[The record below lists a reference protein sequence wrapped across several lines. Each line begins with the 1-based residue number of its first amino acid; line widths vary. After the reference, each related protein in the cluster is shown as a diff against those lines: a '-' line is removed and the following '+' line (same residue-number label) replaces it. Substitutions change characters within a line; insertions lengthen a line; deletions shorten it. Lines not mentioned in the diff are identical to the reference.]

1 MLKASYAAPVEGLL
15 FPLAPAAGSGP
26 GASGGS
32 QRRGRWRGRRQ
43 GFAALYLGA
52 FCLAVA
58 SQLLR
63 LTPVPTWDTIWAEDY
78 GIFLV
83 QALQHPWHLFT
94 PYAGYEQL
102 VPRIFG
108 QVASMLPLPSAS
120 LFDAV
125 GGSVL
130 DVCCAFYCYYASEGF
145 IRSRVLRALL
155 VVAILLVGIAPI
167 EVVANPTN
175 SQWYLMCALFFGVL
189 WRPRSRAGKAASAL
203 VAFLTTSTNPIALIF
218 APVLAIRLIVLRRPR
233 EHAVTAGY
241 LAGWI
246 PQALV
251 IVSTYGAGTQRI
263 TRTATIGQTVPYY
276 FHWVPLRA
284 LGWHLSWR
292 LSQVAGWNGATVIIG
307 VVVLAVLGW
316 AMTQGRRAQ
325 AFVVLAVLLGFVQ
338 TILSATITPIAT
350 VSAPTSNWE
359 MASRYTLMPIIALD
373 AAAIVGVDA
382 LAARYGGVRAAF
394 STLMQRLRSRSAP
407 AAARPAVLAPAGL
420 AAFPGPAALSEAVFP
435 GPVVIAGAA
444 APSETTFP
452 GPAAPSDN
460 AAPAT
465 AAAHPSRVPC
475 TGSRRLAVVVAV
487 SALVIGLACTWIP
500 DYRYKTERVG
510 FGYWG
515 PQATWMLKECQNHTV
530 IQVVA
535 WATPTG
541 RGPVDCSRLVP

>member
-1 MLKASYAAPVEGLL
+1 VENLL
-15 FPLAPAAGSGP
+15 FPQAPVAGSVP
-26 GASGGS
+26 PPSGRGR
-32 QRRGRWRGRRQ
+32 RRGRWWGRRQ

-83 QALQHPWHLFT
+83 QALQHPWHLFA
-94 PYAGYEQL
+94 PYNGYEQL

-108 QVASMLPLPSAS
+108 QVASMLPLPRAS
-120 LFDAV
+120 QFDAV

-145 IRSRVLRALL
+145 IRSRVLRAVL
-155 VVAILLVGIAPI
+155 VAAILLVGIAPI

-189 WRPRSRAGKAASAL
+189 WRPRSRSGKIASAL

-218 APVLAIRLIVLRRPR
+218 APVLAIRLLVLRRPS

-241 LAGWI
+241 VAGWI
-246 PQALV
+246 PQAIV
-251 IVSTYGAGTQRI
+251 IVSTYGARTQRI
-263 TRTATIGQTVPYY
+263 TSTATIGQTVPYY
-276 FHWVPLRA
+276 FHSVPLRA

-292 LSQVAGWNGATVIIG
+292 LSQVAGWNGATIIIG
-307 VVVLAVLGW
+307 AVILAVLGW
-316 AMTQGRRAQ
+316 AMTQGRRVQ
-325 AFVVLAVLLGFVQ
+325 VFVVLAVLLGFVQ

-350 VSAPTSNWE
+350 VSAPLSNWE
-359 MASRYTLMPIIALD
+359 MASRYTLMPIILLD

-382 LAARYGGVRAAF
+382 LAARYGGVRDAVT
-394 STLMQRLRSRSAP
+394 TLMGRLRSRMAPP
-407 AAARPAVLAPAGL
+407 AAPSGDAAR
-420 AAFPGPAALSEAVFP
+420 
-435 GPVVIAGAA
+435 AGAA
-444 APSETTFP
+444 AHPRR
-452 GPAAPSDN
+452 AA
-460 AAPAT
+460 
-465 AAAHPSRVPC
+465 RVD
-475 TGSRRLAVVVAV
+475 GRRLAVVVAV

-510 FGYWG
+510 FGYWA
-515 PQATWMLKECQNHTV
+515 PQATRMLKECQHHSV
-530 IQVVA
+530 IRVVA

-541 RGPVDCSRLVP
+541 YGPVDCSRLVP